1 LSVAC
6 RQAINALV
14 LTAFALAGSLSPAAG
29 QSLAPRAYWPVPEG
43 TKLLSVGVA
52 YQHGAVVVDPSLPI
66 EDAEASLTS
75 LQVGYL
81 EVFSFFG
88 RTASLGV
95 VIPRIKGTVKGLV
108 SGAAERRDLKGSG
121 DASLT
126 LGLNFLGAPA
136 MSPQEF
142 QAFRK
147 APEPVLGLSLEVRL
161 PVGQYNSEYL
171 VNLGG
176 NRWAVK
182 PELGYIH
189 PIGDGYVLEANL
201 GSWIYGE
208 NEDFVGEPRKQDPLF
223 SIEVHLV
230 RRQRRHFW
238 TSLDLTFYHGG
249 RTQVSGDANDD
260 RLSNVRGG
268 ATIVFPLKKGHA
280 LRLAGSTSLLTA
292 SGGRYNSYL
301 LAYSRA
307 WR

>member
-1 LSVAC
+1 M
-6 RQAINALV
+6 NAAAFTVLLLV
-14 LTAFALAGSLSPAAG
+14 GSWSPAAG
-29 QSLAPRAYWPVPEG
+29 QSLAPRAYWPAPEG
-43 TKLLSVGVA
+43 TKVLSFGVA

-75 LQVGYL
+75 LQAGYL
-81 EVFSFFG
+81 EVFSLFG
-88 RTASLGV
+88 RTASFGV
-95 VIPRIKGTVKGLV
+95 VVPRIKGSVKGLV
-108 SGAAERRDLKGSG
+108 EGAAERRDLKGSG
-121 DASLT
+121 DATLT
-126 LGLNFLGAPA
+126 LGLNILGAPA
-136 MSPQEF
+136 MGPEEF

-147 APEPVLGLSLEVRL
+147 APTPVLGLSLEVRL
-161 PVGQYNSEYL
+161 PVGQYNPDFL

-189 PIGDGYVLEANL
+189 PMGDGYVLEANL
-201 GSWIYGE
+201 GTWIYGE
-208 NEDFVGEPRKQDPLF
+208 NEDFLGEPRRQDPLF

-230 RRQRRHFW
+230 RRQRSHFW

-249 RTQVSGDANDD
+249 RTQVSGNSNDD

-268 ATIVFPLKKGHA
+268 ATVAFPLKNGHA
-280 LRLAGSTSLLTA
+280 LRVAGSTSLRTA

-301 LAYSRA
+301 VAYSKA